1 MGAVDWRFVARK
13 QRRIGQECE
22 SGRENCRAKFR
33 PWYGA
38 NDSGVQ
44 TIHVNKCGRCE
55 GDPLTKFMYEDCG
68 LQLVA
73 RVTNRGIRKTITQL
87 R

>member
-1 MGAVDWRFVARK
+1 LARHYFGEGQAIQNRPDNVA
-13 QRRIGQECE
+13 
-22 SGRENCRAKFR
+22 FR

-44 TIHVNKCGRCE
+44 TIHVNRCGLCE
-55 GDPLTKFMYEDCG
+55 GDPLMKLMYEDCG

-73 RVTNRGIRKTITQL
+73 RVTNREIRKTISQL